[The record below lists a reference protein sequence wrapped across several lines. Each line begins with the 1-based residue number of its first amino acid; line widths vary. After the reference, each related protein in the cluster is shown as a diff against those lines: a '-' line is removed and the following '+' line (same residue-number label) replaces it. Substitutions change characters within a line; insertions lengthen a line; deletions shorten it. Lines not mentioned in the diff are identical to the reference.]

1 MMSPASREPIVIADA
16 GPILRL
22 AAAGLLP
29 MLARLNRRIV
39 LVDRVEDELVGD
51 AAKPYAAKPYAAEI
65 AQWIAAEGE
74 ALLRVSTIIGEGI
87 ASLKGRARTPDEEAR
102 LKSGLRNSGELAL
115 REFVDLWRP
124 DSLASAVVLYEDRKV
139 PNLFLEVD
147 YPVTLMT
154 TRAFVRTVASWGINL
169 DAPAALEAVAA
180 IYDLKPA
187 MIGEIDPQTPVDLRR
202 LPISLDENP

>member
-22 AAAGLLP
+22 AAAGLLS
-29 MLARLNRRIV
+29 MLPRLNRRIV

-51 AAKPYAAKPYAAEI
+51 AGKPYAAEI
-65 AQWIAAEGE
+65 ARWIAAEGD
-74 ALLRVSTIIGEGI
+74 ALLRVHTIIGEGI
-87 ASLKGRARTPDEEAR
+87 AALRARTRTAEEDAR

-115 REFVDLWRP
+115 REFVDQWRP
-124 DSLASAVVLYEDRKV
+124 DSVSSAVVLYEDRKV
-139 PNLFLEVD
+139 PSLFLEVD

-154 TRAFVRTVASWGINL
+154 TRAFVRTVASWGVNI

-187 MIGEIDPQTPVDLRR
+187 MVGEIDPETPVDLRR
-202 LPISLDENP
+202 LPTTLDNTP

>member
-16 GPILRL
+16 GPLLRL

-51 AAKPYAAKPYAAEI
+51 PDKPYAREI

-87 ASLKGRARTPDEEAR
+87 AALKGRARTPEEDAR

-115 REFVDLWRP
+115 REFVDFWRP

-180 IYDLKPA
+180 LYDLKPA

-202 LPISLDENP
+202 LPTPLD

>member
-1 MMSPASREPIVIADA
+1 MMSPASREPIVIADS

-51 AAKPYAAKPYAAEI
+51 AAKPYAAEI
-65 AQWIAAEGE
+65 AAWIAAEGE

-87 ASLKGRARTPDEEAR
+87 ASLKGRARTPEEEAR

-115 REFVDLWRP
+115 REFVDLW
-124 DSLASAVVLYEDRKV
+124 VLYEDRKV

-202 LPISLDENP
+202 LPTALDENP

>member
-51 AAKPYAAKPYAAEI
+51 AAKPYAVEI
-65 AQWIAAEGE
+65 AAWIAAEGD
-74 ALLRVSTIIGEGI
+74 ALLRVQTIIGEGI
-87 ASLKGRARTPDEEAR
+87 AALKGRARTPDEEAR

-180 IYDLKPA
+180 LYDLKPA

-202 LPISLDENP
+202 LPVLQQEKENP

>member
-16 GPILRL
+16 GPLLRL

-39 LVDRVEDELVGD
+39 IVDRVEDELVGD
-51 AAKPYAAKPYAAEI
+51 ASKPYAAEI
-65 AQWIAAEGE
+65 AAWIAAEGE
-74 ALLRVSTIIGEGI
+74 ALLRVPTIIGEGI
-87 ASLKGRARTPDEEAR
+87 AALKGRVRTPEEEAR

-202 LPISLDENP
+202 LPTPLDANP

>member
-39 LVDRVEDELVGD
+39 LVDRIEDELVGD
-51 AAKPYAAKPYAAEI
+51 PDKPYAREI
-65 AQWIAAEGE
+65 GQWIAAEGD
-74 ALLRVSTIIGEGI
+74 ALLRVATIIGEGI
-87 ASLKGRARTPDEEAR
+87 AALKGRARTSEDEAR

-124 DSLASAVVLYEDRKV
+124 DSLAPAVVLYEDRKV

-154 TRAFVRTVASWGINL
+154 TPAFVRTVASWGINL

-202 LPISLDENP
+202 LPTSLDKNP

>member
-16 GPILRL
+16 GPLLRL

-39 LVDRVEDELVGD
+39 MVDRVEDELVGD
-51 AAKPYAAKPYAAEI
+51 DSKPYAREI
-65 AQWIAAEGE
+65 AAWIASEGD
-74 ALLRVSTIIGEGI
+74 ALLRVSTIVGEGI
-87 ASLKGRARTPDEEAR
+87 ASLKGRARTPDEDAR

-124 DSLASAVVLYEDRKV
+124 DSVSSAVVLYEDRKV

-154 TRAFVRTVASWGINL
+154 TRAFVRTVASWGVNL
-169 DAPAALEAVAA
+169 DAPAALEAVATL
-180 IYDLKPA
+180 YDLKPA
-187 MIGEIDPQTPVDLRR
+187 MIGEIDPETPVDLRR
-202 LPISLDENP
+202 LPTALDDLT

>member
-51 AAKPYAAKPYAAEI
+51 AAKPYAAEI

-169 DAPAALEAVAA
+169 DAPAALEAIAA

-202 LPISLDENP
+202 LPTSLDENP

>member
-1 MMSPASREPIVIADA
+1 MMTPASREPIVIADA
-16 GPILRL
+16 GPLLRL
-22 AAAGLLP
+22 AAAGLLS
-29 MLARLNRRIV
+29 MLGRLNRRIV

-51 AAKPYAAKPYAAEI
+51 ATKPFAPEI
-65 AQWIAAEGE
+65 RAWIESEGE
-74 ALLRVSTIIGEGI
+74 ALLRVPTVIGEGI
-87 ASLKGRARTPDEEAR
+87 RSLKARTRTPEEDAR

-124 DSLASAVVLYEDRKV
+124 DEPSSAVVLYEDRKV

-154 TRAFVRTVASWGINL
+154 TRAFARTIASWGVNL
-169 DAPAALEAVAA
+169 DAPAALEAIAD

-187 MIGEIDPQTPVDLRR
+187 MIGEIDPETPVDLRR
-202 LPISLDENP
+202 LPSLLKEEKE

>member
-51 AAKPYAAKPYAAEI
+51 ETKPYASEI
-65 AQWIAAEGE
+65 RQWIASEGD

-87 ASLKGRARTPDEEAR
+87 AALKGRARTPEEDAR
-102 LKSGLRNSGELAL
+102 LKSGLRNAGELAL

-124 DSLASAVVLYEDRKV
+124 DADSSAVVLYEDRKV

-154 TRAFVRTVASWGINL
+154 TRAFVRTVASWGVNL

-187 MIGEIDPQTPVDLRR
+187 MIGEIDPETPVDLRR
-202 LPISLDENP
+202 LPTSLDDQT

>member
-1 MMSPASREPIVIADA
+1 MMTFASREPIVIADA

-39 LVDRVEDELVGD
+39 LVDRVEDELAGD
-51 AAKPYAAKPYAAEI
+51 AAKPYATEI
-65 AQWIAAEGE
+65 MQWIEAEGA
-74 ALLRVSTIIGEGI
+74 ALLRVRTIIGEGI
-87 ASLKGRARTPDEEAR
+87 ASLRARIRTPEEEAR

-124 DSLASAVVLYEDRKV
+124 DDVSSAVVLYEDRKV

-147 YPVTLMT
+147 YPLTLMT
-154 TRAFVRTVASWGINL
+154 TRAFVRIVASWGVNL

-187 MIGEIDPQTPVDLRR
+187 MIGEIDPEIPVDLRR
-202 LPISLDENP
+202 LPTALDPKK

>member
-1 MMSPASREPIVIADA
+1 MMSPASGEPIVIADA

-51 AAKPYAAKPYAAEI
+51 ETKPYAAEI
-65 AQWIAAEGE
+65 RQWIDAEGD

-87 ASLKGRARTPDEEAR
+87 ASLRSRARTPEEDGR

-115 REFVDLWRP
+115 REFIDHWRP
-124 DSLASAVVLYEDRKV
+124 DAVSSAVVLYEDRKV

-154 TRAFVRTVASWGINL
+154 TRAFVRTVASWGVNL

-187 MIGEIDPQTPVDLRR
+187 MIGEIDPETPVDLRR
-202 LPISLDENP
+202 LPTPLDDTP

>member
-51 AAKPYAAKPYAAEI
+51 AAKPYAAEI
-65 AQWIAAEGE
+65 AAWIAAEGD
-74 ALLRVSTIIGEGI
+74 ALLRVPTIIGEGI
-87 ASLKGRARTPDEEAR
+87 AALKGRARTPEEEAR

-124 DSLASAVVLYEDRKV
+124 DSLTSAVVLYEDRRV

-147 YPVTLMT
+147 YRVTLMT

-202 LPISLDENP
+202 LPIPQQEKENP

>member
-39 LVDRVEDELVGD
+39 LVDRIEDELVGD
-51 AAKPYAAKPYAAEI
+51 ASKPYAAEI
-65 AQWIAAEGE
+65 AAWIAAEGE
-74 ALLRVSTIIGEGI
+74 ALLRVPTIIGEGI
-87 ASLKGRARTPDEEAR
+87 AALKGRVRTPDEEAR

-124 DSLASAVVLYEDRKV
+124 DSFASAVVLYEDRKV

-202 LPISLDENP
+202 LPTALDENP

>member
-1 MMSPASREPIVIADA
+1 MISPASHEPIVIADA

-39 LVDRVEDELVGD
+39 IVDRVEDELVGD
-51 AAKPYAAKPYAAEI
+51 DSKPYAREI
-65 AQWIAAEGE
+65 AQWIASEGE

-87 ASLKGRARTPDEEAR
+87 ASLKGRARTPEEDAR

-115 REFVDLWRP
+115 REFVDHWRP
-124 DSLASAVVLYEDRKV
+124 DSVASAVVLYEDRKV

-154 TRAFVRTVASWGINL
+154 TRAFVRTVASWGVNL

-180 IYDLKPA
+180 LYDLKPA
-187 MIGEIDPQTPVDLRR
+187 MIGEIDPETPVDLRR
-202 LPISLDENP
+202 LPTVLDQPK

>member
-16 GPILRL
+16 GPLLRL

-51 AAKPYAAKPYAAEI
+51 AAKPYAREI
-65 AQWIAAEGE
+65 AQWIAAEGD

-87 ASLKGRARTPDEEAR
+87 AALKGRARTAEEEAR

-202 LPISLDENP
+202 LPTSLDENP

>member
-1 MMSPASREPIVIADA
+1 MMSLASREPIIIADA
-16 GPILRL
+16 GPLLRL

-29 MLARLNRRIV
+29 MLPRLNRRIV

-51 AAKPYAAKPYAAEI
+51 ETKPYASEI
-65 AQWIAAEGE
+65 RQWIAAEGE
-74 ALLRVSTIIGEGI
+74 ALLRVRTIVGEGI
-87 ASLKGRARTPDEEAR
+87 AALRGRVRTPDEEAR

-115 REFVDLWRP
+115 REFIDQWRP
-124 DSLASAVVLYEDRKV
+124 DAVSSAVVLYEDRKV

-154 TRAFVRTVASWGINL
+154 TRAFVRTVAGWGINL
-169 DAPAALEAVAA
+169 DAPAALEAVAT

-187 MIGEIDPQTPVDLRR
+187 MIGEIDPETPVDLRR
-202 LPISLDENP
+202 LPTSLDTP

>member
-51 AAKPYAAKPYAAEI
+51 AAKPYAAEI

-124 DSLASAVVLYEDRKV
+124 DSLAPAVVLYEDRKV

-154 TRAFVRTVASWGINL
+154 TRAFVRTVASWGINR

>member
-39 LVDRVEDELVGD
+39 IVDRVEDELVGD
-51 AAKPYAAKPYAAEI
+51 DSKPYAREI
-65 AQWIAAEGE
+65 AAWIASEGD
-74 ALLRVSTIIGEGI
+74 ALLRVSTIVGEGI
-87 ASLKGRARTPDEEAR
+87 ASLKGRARTPDEDAR

-124 DSLASAVVLYEDRKV
+124 DSVSSAVVLYEDRKV

-154 TRAFVRTVASWGINL
+154 TRAFVRTVASWGVNL

-187 MIGEIDPQTPVDLRR
+187 MIGEIDPETPVDLRR
-202 LPISLDENP
+202 LPTALDDLT

>member
-16 GPILRL
+16 GPLLRL

-51 AAKPYAAKPYAAEI
+51 ASKPYAAEI
-65 AQWIAAEGE
+65 AAWIAAEGD
-74 ALLRVSTIIGEGI
+74 ALLRVQTIIGEGI
-87 ASLKGRARTPDEEAR
+87 AALKARVRTPDEDAR

-124 DSLASAVVLYEDRKV
+124 DSLSSAVVLYEDRKV

-169 DAPAALEAVAA
+169 DAPAALEAVTAL
-180 IYDLKPA
+180 YDLKPA
-187 MIGEIDPQTPVDLRR
+187 MIGDIDPQTPVDLRR
-202 LPISLDENP
+202 LPIPLQEKENP

>member
-1 MMSPASREPIVIADA
+1 MMTLASREPIIIADA

-22 AAAGLLP
+22 AAAGLLS
-29 MLARLNRRIV
+29 MLPRLNRRIV

-51 AAKPYAAKPYAAEI
+51 DTKPFAKDI
-65 AQWIAAEGE
+65 RQWIVEEGE
-74 ALLRVSTIIGEGI
+74 ALLRVPTIVGEGI
-87 ASLKGRARTPDEEAR
+87 ASLRARARTPEEDAR

-124 DSLASAVVLYEDRKV
+124 DTVSSAVVLYEDRKV

-154 TRAFVRTVASWGINL
+154 TRAFVRTVASWGVNL
-169 DAPAALEAVAA
+169 DAPSALEAVAA

-187 MIGEIDPQTPVDLRR
+187 MIGEIDPETPVDLRR
-202 LPISLDENP
+202 LPTALDDKT

>member
-1 MMSPASREPIVIADA
+1 MSPASREPIVIADA

-39 LVDRVEDELVGD
+39 LVDRVEDEFVGD
-51 AAKPYAAKPYAAEI
+51 AAKPYAAEI
-65 AQWIAAEGE
+65 AAWIAAEGD
-74 ALLRVSTIIGEGI
+74 ALLRVQTIIGEGI
-87 ASLKGRARTPDEEAR
+87 AALKGRARTPDEEAR

-180 IYDLKPA
+180 LYDLKPA

-202 LPISLDENP
+202 LPVLQQEKENP

>member
-51 AAKPYAAKPYAAEI
+51 AAKPYAAEI
-65 AQWIAAEGE
+65 AAWIAAEGE

-87 ASLKGRARTPDEEAR
+87 AALKGRARTPEEEAR

-124 DSLASAVVLYEDRKV
+124 DSFASAVVLYEDRKV

-202 LPISLDENP
+202 LPTALDENP

>member
-51 AAKPYAAKPYAAEI
+51 AAKPYAAEI

-202 LPISLDENP
+202 LPTSLDENP

>member
-1 MMSPASREPIVIADA
+1 MMTLASREPIVVADA

-29 MLARLNRRIV
+29 MLPRLNRRIV

-51 AAKPYAAKPYAAEI
+51 ETKPYAAEI
-65 AQWIAAEGE
+65 REWIAAEGE
-74 ALLRVSTIIGEGI
+74 AMLRVRRIVGEGI
-87 ASLKGRARTPDEEAR
+87 AALRARIRTPEEEAR

-115 REFVDLWRP
+115 REFVDQWRP
-124 DSLASAVVLYEDRKV
+124 DAVSSAVVLYEDRKV

-147 YPVTLMT
+147 YHVTLMT
-154 TRAFVRTVASWGINL
+154 TRAFVRTIAGWGIKL

-187 MIGEIDPQTPVDLRR
+187 MIGEIDPEVPVDLRR
-202 LPISLDENP
+202 LPTPLDPSP

>member
-39 LVDRVEDELVGD
+39 MVDRVEDELVGD
-51 AAKPYAAKPYAAEI
+51 ESKPYAREI
-65 AQWIAAEGE
+65 AQWIASEGD

-87 ASLKGRARTPDEEAR
+87 ASLKGRARTPDEDVR

-124 DSLASAVVLYEDRKV
+124 DSVSSAVVLYEDRKV

-154 TRAFVRTVASWGINL
+154 TRAFVRTVASWGVNL
-169 DAPAALEAVAA
+169 DAPAALEAVATL
-180 IYDLKPA
+180 YDLKPA
-187 MIGEIDPQTPVDLRR
+187 MIGEIDPETPVDLRR
-202 LPISLDENP
+202 LPTALDDLT

>member
-16 GPILRL
+16 GPLLRL

-51 AAKPYAAKPYAAEI
+51 PDKPYAREI

-87 ASLKGRARTPDEEAR
+87 AALKGRARTAEEEAR

-202 LPISLDENP
+202 LPTSLDENP

>member
-1 MMSPASREPIVIADA
+1 MSPASREPIVIADA

-39 LVDRVEDELVGD
+39 LVDRIEDELVGD
-51 AAKPYAAKPYAAEI
+51 ASKPYAAEI
-65 AQWIAAEGE
+65 AAWIAAEGE
-74 ALLRVSTIIGEGI
+74 ALLRVPTIIGEGI
-87 ASLKGRARTPDEEAR
+87 AALKGRVRTPDEEAR

-124 DSLASAVVLYEDRKV
+124 DSFASAVVLYEDRKV

-202 LPISLDENP
+202 LPTALDENP

>member
-1 MMSPASREPIVIADA
+1 MISPASREPIVIADA
-16 GPILRL
+16 GPLLRL
-22 AAAGLLP
+22 AAARLLP

-39 LVDRVEDELVGD
+39 IVDRVEDELVGD
-51 AAKPYAAKPYAAEI
+51 AGKPYAREI
-65 AQWIAAEGE
+65 AQWIASEGD

-87 ASLKGRARTPDEEAR
+87 ASLKGRARTPDEDAR

-124 DSLASAVVLYEDRKV
+124 DSVSSAVVLYEDRKV

-154 TRAFVRTVASWGINL
+154 TRAFVRTVASWGVNL

-187 MIGEIDPQTPVDLRR
+187 MIGEIDPETPVDLRR
-202 LPISLDENP
+202 LPTALDDLT

>member
-1 MMSPASREPIVIADA
+1 MMTLASREPIIIADA

-22 AAAGLLP
+22 AAAGLLS
-29 MLARLNRRIV
+29 MLPRLNRHIV

-51 AAKPYAAKPYAAEI
+51 GSKPFATEI
-65 AQWIAAEGE
+65 RQWIASEGE
-74 ALLRVSTIIGEGI
+74 ALLRVPTIVGEGI
-87 ASLKGRARTPDEEAR
+87 AALKGRARTPEEEAR

-124 DSLASAVVLYEDRKV
+124 DSPASAIVLYEDRKV

-202 LPISLDENP
+202 LPTSLDENP